1 MNAVL
6 QAAGDDLAT
15 RVAAFNRRPEI
26 TWFGLVGWV
35 EHNGTAVVRFS
46 GLHAGVLGGGGVA
59 AINGGVIAAGF
70 DAVCV
75 LAGMAASGCEL
86 VVTLNL
92 NVQFLR
98 LAQASQGL
106 AFRARATRSGATV
119 CFVQGELVDAER
131 PEAGA
136 LATAQATLQPRR
148 RPPEGPQ
155 AG

>member
-1 MNAVL
+1 M
-6 QAAGDDLAT
+6 
-15 RVAAFNRRPEI
+15 
-26 TWFGLVGWV
+26 
-35 EHNGTAVVRFS
+35 
-46 GLHAGVLGGGGVA
+46 
-59 AINGGVIAAGF
+59 
-70 DAVCV
+70 CV

-98 LAQASQGL
+98 LAKTSAGL
-106 AFRARATRSGATV
+106 AFRARATRCGATV

-136 LATAQATLQPRR
+136 LASAQATLQPRR
-148 RPPEGPQ
+148 RPPEGPH